1 MTRGEG
7 ASGLSTAGQKSIR
20 GVAIRGESER
30 REERERPLQPK
41 SMISVKFSCS
51 SPAGRGSP
59 SRIFRSALPFPF
71 CFCPALPRASPR
83 PRRANVLREARRL
96 RSETKVQIIAKP
108 DEGGKAN
115 SRAHRRPP
123 TRPAI
128 AIAMEH
134 GGSQPR
140 TAAPRAGAGQG
151 LLDPGGGSSFPAAP
165 LPSPVSAPALPAPHA
180 RDSP

>member
-41 SMISVKFSCS
+41 AMISVKFSSS

-128 AIAMEH
+128 AILGEH
-134 GGSQPR
+134 GDPRPGQESPFSGS
-140 TAAPRAGAGQG
+140 TATPDPAGNRDCHGARR
-151 LLDPGGGSSFPAAP
+151 
-165 LPSPVSAPALPAPHA
+165 LPAPHRRSAGRSRA
-180 RDSP
+180 RSP